1 MAEVILI
8 IGVLVFV
15 AHFFTALFARTK
27 IPDVLLLTILGI
39 LLGPVSGLV
48 SPADFGQVGKVISS
62 IALLVILFESGIT
75 LDPDVFLQS
84 IRPTLRLTLATFAV
98 TIALVTAFGIYILGL
113 SPLAALMLG
122 AILGGTSAAVVIALV
137 KSMNV
142 KEPSGTIL
150 VMESAIGDVLCVLF
164 LLGLIE
170 AFRAGHVAP
179 VKIVGGILSSLT
191 FAAIIGLA
199 GGVVW
204 LLVLDAVRQFPHTI
218 FTTLAAAFIVYG
230 LADLLGFSGAIAV
243 LAFGATLTNHD
254 RIPIQKLSVFRD
266 RTFATIEA
274 TDKSF
279 FMEILF
285 LLKTF
290 FFLFLGVSIKLHDL
304 RSIGLATGLIA
315 SIYLARFFLVKF
327 TVGREPDIET
337 AELSLMSV
345 MVPKGL
351 VSAVLADLPIA
362 AQVPGAEAMKDFT
375 YYAVIV
381 SVLLTA
387 IMLPL
392 LGRSPLQALYA
403 NFYAKKKTAIAT
415 AA

>member
-8 IGVLVFV
+8 IGVLVFI
-15 AHFFTALFARTK
+15 AHFFTALFAKTK
-27 IPDVLLLTILGI
+27 IPDVLSLTLLGI
-39 LLGPVSGLV
+39 LIGPVFHLV
-48 SPADFGQVGKVISS
+48 QPSDFGQVGRVISS

-98 TIALVTAFGIYILGL
+98 TIALVTAFGVYVMALQ
-113 SPLAALMLG
+113 PLAAFMLG

-150 VMESAIGDVLCVLF
+150 VMESAIGDVLCVLL

-170 AFRAGHVAP
+170 AHRAGHVEP
-179 VKIVGGILSSLT
+179 IKIFGGILSSLT
-191 FAAIIGLA
+191 FAAIVGLV
-199 GGVVW
+199 GGILW
-204 LLVLDAVRQFPHTI
+204 LLVLDTVRQFPHTI

-230 LADLLGFSGAIAV
+230 TADLLGFSGAIAV
-243 LAFGATLTNHD
+243 LAFGATLTNHE
-254 RIPIQKLSVFRD
+254 RIPIDKIAVFRG
-266 RTFATIEA
+266 RTFATIEDK
-274 TDKSF
+274 DKSF
-279 FMEILF
+279 FMEVLF

-290 FFLFLGVSIKLHDL
+290 FFLFLGVSIKLDDF
-304 RSIGLATGLIA
+304 RSMALAAGLIGA
-315 SIYLARFFLVKF
+315 IYLARFFLVKL
-327 TVGREPDIET
+327 TVGREKEIAV

-387 IMLPL
+387 VLLPL
-392 LGRSPLQALYA
+392 LSRAPLSGLYHGFYSRKALE
-403 NFYAKKKTAIAT
+403 TE
-415 AA
+415 

>member
-15 AHFFTALFARTK
+15 AHFFTALFARTR

-39 LLGPVSGLV
+39 LIGPVFHLV
-48 SPADFGQVGKVISS
+48 QPSDFGQVGRVISS

-84 IRPTLRLTLATFAV
+84 VRPTLRLTLATFAV
-98 TIALVTAFGIYILGL
+98 TITLVTAFGIYVMQL
-113 SPLAALMLG
+113 SPMAALMLG
-122 AILGGTSAAVVIALV
+122 SILGGTSAAVVIALV

-150 VMESAIGDVLCVLF
+150 VMESAIGDVLCVLL
-164 LLGLIE
+164 LLGLLE

-179 VKIVGGILSSLT
+179 VKIVGGIMSSLT
-191 FAAIIGLA
+191 FAAIIGLI

-204 LLVLDAVRQFPHTI
+204 LLVLDTVRQFPHTI

-230 LADLLGFSGAIAV
+230 AADLLGFSGAIAV
-243 LAFGATLTNHD
+243 LAFGATLTNHE
-254 RIPIQKLSVFRD
+254 RIPIDKLSALRG
-266 RTFATIEA
+266 RTFATIEEK
-274 TDKSF
+274 DKSF
-279 FMEILF
+279 FMEVLF

-290 FFLFLGVSIKLHDL
+290 FFLFLGVSIKLDDF
-304 RSIGLATGLIA
+304 RSMALAAGLIGA
-315 SIYLARFFLVKF
+315 IYLARFFLVKI
-327 TVGREPDIET
+327 TVGRERDIEA

-351 VSAVLADLPIA
+351 VSAVLADLPIG

-387 IMLPL
+387 VMLPL
-392 LGRSPLQALYA
+392 LGRAPFLGLYTG
-403 NFYAKKKTAIAT
+403 FYSKKKITELT
-415 AA
+415 T